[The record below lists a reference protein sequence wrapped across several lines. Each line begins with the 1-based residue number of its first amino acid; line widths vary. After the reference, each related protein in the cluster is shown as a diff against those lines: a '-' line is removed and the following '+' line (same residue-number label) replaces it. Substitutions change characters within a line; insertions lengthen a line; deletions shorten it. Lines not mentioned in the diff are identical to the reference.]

1 MGYSPWGRKRV
12 KTPLSTARQQEIT
25 LVGPDKPIQEREL
38 LFPHFQPNFY
48 ILTNK
53 ESRCE
58 DISLSSA
65 AERLVVALFTCSVV
79 SDSFTTPWTV
89 ASVHGISQARVLE
102 WAAITFSSPGSEPTS
117 LVSPALQADSL
128 LLSH

>member
-25 LVGPDKPIQEREL
+25 LVGPDKPIQEKEL
-38 LFPHFQPNFY
+38 LFPHFQPNLY

-58 DISLSSA
+58 DISLSRA
-65 AERLVVALFTCSVV
+65 AERLVAGTVYSVV

-89 ASVHGISQARVLE
+89 GLCP
-102 WAAITFSSPGSEPTS
+102 WDFPGKSTGVGCHY
-117 LVSPALQADSL
+117 LLQPRE
-128 LLSH
+128 

>member
-25 LVGPDKPIQEREL
+25 LVGPDKPIQEKEL
-38 LFPHFQPNFY
+38 LFPHFQPNLY

-58 DISLSSA
+58 DISLSRA
-65 AERLVVALFTCSVV
+65 AERLVAG
-79 SDSFTTPWTV
+79 TV
-89 ASVHGISQARVLE
+89 YSLSRV
-102 WAAITFSSPGSEPTS
+102 
-117 LVSPALQADSL
+117 
-128 LLSH
+128 